1 MTGDELKTWA
11 SKHGHTLVTLAHTL
25 EISER
30 QLRRYAAGEWPV
42 PRVVELALDGLGRSE
57 RARRAA
63 RARWDRRG

>member
-1 MTGDELKTWA
+1 MTGEELKAWCE
-11 SKHGHTLVTLAHTL
+11 KQGWTLTHLAHTL

-30 QLRRYAAGEWPV
+30 MMRHYAAGEWPV